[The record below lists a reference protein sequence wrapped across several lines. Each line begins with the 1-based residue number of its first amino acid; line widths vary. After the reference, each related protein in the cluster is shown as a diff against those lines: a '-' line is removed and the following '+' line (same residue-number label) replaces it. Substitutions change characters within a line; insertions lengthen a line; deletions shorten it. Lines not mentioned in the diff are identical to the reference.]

1 MKWLDFLSF
10 NGCSRPLTDEPGRLT
25 TIPVIPVQDTKS
37 KDVLVLEEGEAVL
50 AVPVVGLVL
59 HPVKPGNLSPVMI
72 PGPVSVLVISVGAV
86 HCGSNPPLVT
96 ILVARES
103 RGSRVSIVD
112 QRLEQVVL
120 LRTSA
125 LIHINEPSLMEF
137 TDNSS
142 VCLCHSLVQ
151 PTQQDALNLATNV
164 ADVPTIR
171 AVVSVLGEDSGRE
184 EKEEV
189 EHGDGMREVTEDIL
203 PDQ

>member
-1 MKWLDFLSF
+1 
-10 NGCSRPLTDEPGRLT
+10 
-25 TIPVIPVQDTKS
+25 VQDTKS

-59 HPVKPGNLSPVMI
+59 HPVKPGNLCSVVI
-72 PGPVSVLVISVGAV
+72 PGPVSVLVIAVGAV
-86 HCGSNPPLVT
+86 HCGSDPPLVT
-96 ILVARES
+96 ILVAREP
-103 RGSRVSIVD
+103 RGSRISIVD
-112 QRLEQVVL
+112 QRLDQVVL

>member
-1 MKWLDFLSF
+1 MQYNDDFDDHDDEF
-10 NGCSRPLTDEPGRLT
+10 PDDVEYRPGDLRSV
-25 TIPVIPVQDTKS
+25 VIPR
-37 KDVLVLEEGEAVL
+37 
-50 AVPVVGLVL
+50 
-59 HPVKPGNLSPVMI
+59 
-72 PGPVSVLVISVGAV
+72 PVSVLVITVRPV

-96 ILVARES
+96 VLVARES

-112 QRLEQVVL
+112 QGLDQVVF

-151 PTQQDALNLATNV
+151 PTQQNALNLAPNV

-189 EHGDGMREVTEDIL
+189 EHVDGMR
-203 PDQ
+203 